1 MTGCQKSD
9 LANFLAISED
19 FPVKIFMWSKIF
31 WALLFIWCPVGGLV
45 GDCGVRAV
53 PRKTPI
59 YFMVIFIFGIIKEIL
74 VAKRHFMT
82 FEILIRK
89 LAKKRIC
96 GHSVGW
102 QLRWKLLTRHLVGWR
117 GGGRH

>member
-31 WALLFIWCPVGGLV
+31 WALPFIWCPVGGLV

-53 PRKTPI
+53 PRKAPI

-82 FEILIRK
+82 FEILI
-89 LAKKRIC
+89 
-96 GHSVGW
+96 
-102 QLRWKLLTRHLVGWR
+102 
-117 GGGRH
+117 

>member
-1 MTGCQKSD
+1 MIGLGSD
-9 LANFLAISED
+9 KNKLNRCLARYSPRATTTNQPTNRAPNEPAMDKMANFLAISED

-31 WALLFIWCPVGGLV
+31 WALPFIWCPVGGLV

-82 FEILIRK
+82 FEILI
-89 LAKKRIC
+89 
-96 GHSVGW
+96 
-102 QLRWKLLTRHLVGWR
+102 
-117 GGGRH
+117 

>member
-31 WALLFIWCPVGGLV
+31 WALPFIWCPVGGLV
-45 GDCGVRAV
+45 DELVGGCGARAV
-53 PRKTPI
+53 HRKTPI
-59 YFMVIFIFGIIKEIL
+59 NIMAIFIFGIIKEIL

-82 FEILIRK
+82 FEILI
-89 LAKKRIC
+89 
-96 GHSVGW
+96 
-102 QLRWKLLTRHLVGWR
+102 
-117 GGGRH
+117 

>member
-31 WALLFIWCPVGGLV
+31 WALPFIWCPVGGLV

-59 YFMVIFIFGIIKEIL
+59 YFIFDTLEFQDDIL
-74 VAKRHFMT
+74 NRFRYPK
-82 FEILIRK
+82 
-89 LAKKRIC
+89 
-96 GHSVGW
+96 
-102 QLRWKLLTRHLVGWR
+102 
-117 GGGRH
+117 